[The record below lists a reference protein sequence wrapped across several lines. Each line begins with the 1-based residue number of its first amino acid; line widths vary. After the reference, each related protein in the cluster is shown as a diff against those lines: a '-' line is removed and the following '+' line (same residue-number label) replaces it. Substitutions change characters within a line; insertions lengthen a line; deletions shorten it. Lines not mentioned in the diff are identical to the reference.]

1 MAESARINTLS
12 YADYLRASEA
22 SDTRLEFADGVIYA
36 MAGGTAA
43 HAYLGGRMTLL
54 LGSALQG
61 KPCRVYSSDLR
72 IRHDDFAA
80 YPDATVICGP
90 RAHDE
95 DDPHSATNPT
105 LIVEVLSESTAR
117 WDRGGKFEHYQ
128 QIPSLQH
135 VVFVDP
141 ERKSVEHYR
150 RDGPRWTYTL
160 ARAQDPIF
168 FDTLNVTLTP
178 EKIFSGVDD
187 A

>member
-1 MAESARINTLS
+1 MAESVRNNKPS
-12 YADYLRASEA
+12 YAEYLRACDA
-22 SDTRLEFADGVIYA
+22 SDTKLEFAYGIIYA

-43 HAYLGGRMTLL
+43 HAYLGGRITLL

-61 KPCRVYSSDLR
+61 RPCRAYSSDLR
-72 IRHDDFAA
+72 VRRDDFAA
-80 YPDATVICGP
+80 YPDVTVICGP

-105 LIVEVLSESTAR
+105 LIVEIFSESTAR

-128 QIPSLQH
+128 RIPSLQH

-141 ERKSVEHYR
+141 ERSTVEHYR
-150 RDGPRWTYTL
+150 RDGARWSYAL
-160 ARAQDPIF
+160 AREKDTIN
-168 FDTLNVTLTP
+168 FDSINVTLTP
-178 EKIFSGVDD
+178 EQIFFGVDD